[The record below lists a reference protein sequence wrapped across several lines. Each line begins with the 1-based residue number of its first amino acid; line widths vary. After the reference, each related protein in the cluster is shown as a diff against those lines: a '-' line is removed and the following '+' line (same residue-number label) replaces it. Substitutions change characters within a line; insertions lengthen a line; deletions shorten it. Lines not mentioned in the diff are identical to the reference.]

1 MNKIGLTTT
10 VVSDLAWEQLVQID
24 VPANSPV
31 AATVAGV
38 APVQSWEETDQV
50 LPDIGDVDNK
60 LLGAAGLSNTILIST
75 TTKEVLETITV
86 SIGANGNWYV
96 GITDTGVAAK
106 GTDEK
111 TIARPTGV
119 YGSAVVYQQGGNL
132 HIGAGM
138 AYCTKEGP
146 SYYTMVTSAE
156 LVIPVSNSTTFV
168 TIDRFGTVRT
178 YDSAINLW
186 LIPES
191 QALIALVVDVVNGVN
206 VLAVPTVHNAML
218 MATAVIPYSQEA
230 INAASTAT
238 TQALIAGQKAAEA
251 AASAAAAAQSES
263 NSAAIATQV
272 TADKAA
278 TLGYKNAAEASAA
291 AALVSEQSAHN
302 YADYA
307 DADRVATAADRAQVA
322 ADKATVI
329 TKASEAAGSA
339 GAASASS
346 TAAGNSASLAAEWSS
361 KAEDSAITGNPG
373 KYSAFHWAQK
383 AQQWA
388 GVVGS
393 ALVWKGSWNASTG
406 APPTPAVGTGAPF
419 YRITVAGTIN
429 TVSYLPGDYIHWDTV
444 GLQWFKVDGTDSV
457 TSVNGLYGDVV
468 LNAAN
473 VGAAP
478 STHVGAGSNSAH
490 PDATITVSG
499 FMTAADKVKLN
510 GVATG
515 ANNYVHPTGD
525 GNLHVPVTGTSRN
538 GQVLTAG
545 ATAGSIAWKALT
557 AADVSGVLP
566 LGGGQMSGGLLGALQ
581 KSAIVVNSQASIS
594 YKDAANT
601 MFHHLAYGNSLAIAK
616 NDAGD
621 VNIWSIDAVGAVTQ
635 AGQLNLVDSNSKVT
649 RVGSGQVRM
658 TGTTG
663 AFVDGA
669 SGVYVS
675 SNMYYTG
682 SGWGKQ
688 TLGAVGSLL
697 GIDSGNMTYSVAA
710 AGTLT
715 SALAFSVTSNGVVN
729 SGYTGNRAW
738 NGYGDAAFKC
748 PGLTSSSGVLR
759 AVLSYPFGISGSY
772 DVDAYL
778 ATYSASNSASDLFH
792 ILGFTDGATYNPGW
806 RFGAGGTI
814 MYNSSAITGA
824 IGNINSN
831 SPMTAP
837 SFTPTSDGRLKPE
850 DTREDI
856 VDATSFIKKL
866 RAKLFFKRYGLGTE
880 QGQMEYG
887 LIADDVAP
895 LKEHLV
901 RIIGEDKLKCLDWT
915 GISAHLVA
923 AFNELEKRVTTLE
936 GANG

>member
-24 VPANSPV
+24 NPPNTPV

-75 TTKEVLETITV
+75 TTKAVLETITV

-96 GITDTGVAAK
+96 GIQDTGIAAK

-119 YGSAVVYQQGGNL
+119 YGSAVVYRQGNDL
-132 HIGAGM
+132 HIGGGLTF
-138 AYCTKEGP
+138 CTKEGP
-146 SYYTMVTSAE
+146 SYYTMTTTAE
-156 LVIPVSNSTTFV
+156 LVIPVTNTTTFV
-168 TIDRFGTVRT
+168 TIDRFGTTRT
-178 YDSAINLW
+178 YDASVNLW

-191 QALIALVVDVVNGVN
+191 QALIALVVDVVDGVN

-230 INAASTAT
+230 ITAAATAT
-238 TQALIAGQKAAEA
+238 TQAILASQQA
-251 AASAAAAAQSES
+251 AASAASATAAALSES
-263 NSAAIATQV
+263 NAAATAVQV
-272 TADKAA
+272 TADKLT
-278 TLGYKNAAEASAA
+278 TLGYRNDAQSAA
-291 AALVSEQSAHN
+291 AAAATSEQNAHTF
-302 YADYA
+302 ADYA
-307 DADRVATAADRAQVA
+307 DADRVATNADRAQVA
-322 ADKATVI
+322 ADKAVADA
-329 TKASEAAGSA
+329 KATEAAGSA
-339 GAASASS
+339 GAASSS
-346 TAAGNSASLAAEWSS
+346 ATAAGNSASLAAEWSS

-393 ALVWKGSWNASTG
+393 ALMWKGSWNASTG
-406 APPTPAVGTGAPF
+406 APPTPTVGTGVPF
-419 YRITVAGTIN
+419 YRITVGGTIN
-429 TVSYLPGDYIHWDTV
+429 SVSYLPGDYIHWDIV

-478 STHVGAGSNSAH
+478 STHVGAGSNTAH
-490 PDATITVSG
+490 PDATTSVSG
-499 FMTAADKVKLN
+499 FMTAADKTKLN

-525 GNLHVPVTGTSRN
+525 GNQHIPVTGTSRN
-538 GQVLTAG
+538 GQVLVAG
-545 ATAGSIAWKALT
+545 ATAGSAAWRALVATDIPDVLAKA
-557 AADVSGVLP
+557 
-566 LGGGQMSGGLLGALQ
+566 GGQMSGSILVALK
-581 KSAIVVNSQASIS
+581 KSAITVNGQSSIS
-594 YKDAANT
+594 YKDSANT
-601 MFHHLAYGNSLAIAK
+601 MFHHLAFGNSLAIAK

-621 VNIWSIDAVGAVTQ
+621 TNIWTINPNGLTQQNGPVYARTGLISQSTDGTKWISAESPDGADPYIGSRGVGEATTSV
-635 AGQLNLVDSNSKVT
+635 AI
-649 RVGSGQVRM
+649 RFGSGITIEKPVTHTKGMYNSFNVSRNWN
-658 TGTTG
+658 
-663 AFVDGA
+663 
-669 SGVYVS
+669 SYGVANYRAEEITS
-675 SNMYYTG
+675 G
-682 SGWGKQ
+682 SG
-688 TLGAVGSLL
+688 A
-697 GIDSGNMTYSVAA
+697 
-710 AGTLT
+710 
-715 SALAFSVTSNGVVN
+715 
-729 SGYTGNRAW
+729 
-738 NGYGDAAFKC
+738 
-748 PGLTSSSGVLR
+748 LR
-759 AVLSYPFGISGSY
+759 AALSYPFKITGVY
-772 DVDAYL
+772 AVDAYIGTYANGGA
-778 ATYSASNSASDLFH
+778 ATDLTH
-792 ILGFTDGATYNPGW
+792 ILGATDGGTFNRMWMLGLNGSIAYKTDAVGTT
-806 RFGAGGTI
+806 GTI
-814 MYNSSAITGA
+814 AST
-824 IGNINSN
+824 

-837 SFTPTSDGRLKPE
+837 SFTPTSDSRLKPE

-856 VDATSFIKKL
+856 VDATSFIKQL
-866 RAKLFFKRYGLGTE
+866 RAKLFFKKFAIDSE

-887 LIADDVAP
+887 LIADDVEP
-895 LKEHLV
+895 LKKHLV

-923 AFNELEKRVTTLE
+923 AFNELEQRVTTLE